1 MEMIL
6 TALAAVVFLSSAA
19 SAAEV
24 SKTKEQWT
32 RAKSGHSVSGTAVR
46 HSAVVHPANAIT
58 GGPAFASP
66 NNAASSLP
74 SYGGGDRFSGP
85 SQGSTVR
92 PLRAMPRSR
101 TSGSAAFGVGPVV
114 QGGYTTGAATPSR
127 STSGGGGTPIA
138 SSGKGGSIS
147 GPGVT
152 TGQADAASGGGAS
165 GADPLAKIVA
175 GLGSMFGDMAKAMS
189 AMWGGGG

>member
-1 MEMIL
+1 MDMIL
-6 TALAAVVFLSSAA
+6 TALAAVALFSSAA

-74 SYGGGDRFSGP
+74 SYGGGSGP
-85 SQGSTVR
+85 SQGATVR

-114 QGGYTTGAATPSR
+114 QGGYTTGPATPSR
-127 STSGGGGTPIA
+127 STPGGGGTPIA
-138 SSGKGGSIS
+138 SSGKGGAIS

-152 TGQADAASGGGAS
+152 SGQADAASGGGANS